1 MSANLENREVAQN
14 WKRSVFIPILKK
26 GNAKDCPNYCTIEL
40 ISHATKI
47 MLTTLKQGFSSTKT
61 EYFQMDKLYLENAE
75 EPDIKL
81 PTSGS

>member
-1 MSANLENREVAQN
+1 MSANLENRAVAQN

-47 MLTTLKQGFSSTKT
+47 MLTTL
-61 EYFQMDKLYLENAE
+61 
-75 EPDIKL
+75 
-81 PTSGS
+81 